1 MIQVKT
7 ARWWVLSNP
16 SPQNIQ
22 RCFQNRLVAGTKNP
36 LRDGQEEFLLQSTS
50 PNWRCGVRSVEVGH
64 CNADMCRRVPLNVH
78 RYFGKVNPS
87 NFLRWKSGH
96 RSRDSHM
103 TGYHHA
109 QVSKQPDPSNPWGPQ
124 QPLHTKL
131 EARKLPLQP
140 RDSSHCF
147 ATVSVISYFGNYSYL
162 FILETPKPKNI
173 AAKIYNNN
181 PSMCQLKLSGIV
193 IFNESAPGQVLARGA
208 PWWEGEESWNGYER
222 SGLVPSQVEI

>member
-16 SPQNIQ
+16 APQNIQ

-131 EARKLPLQP
+131 EARKLPFVTLHIASPQ
-140 RDSSHCF
+140 SLLFHILEIIHIC
-147 ATVSVISYFGNYSYL
+147 SYL
-162 FILETPKPKNI
+162 RLQSQKTSRQKYTTTILPCV
-173 AAKIYNNN
+173 
-181 PSMCQLKLSGIV
+181 S
-193 IFNESAPGQVLARGA
+193 
-208 PWWEGEESWNGYER
+208 
-222 SGLVPSQVEI
+222 